1 MFVHLGADVV
11 IPTKEII
18 AIIDI
23 GLVDRSEITSEFH
36 RVAAEED
43 FLRDISRGSR
53 RSMVITSR
61 TIYISDFATTL
72 KNRART
78 CSKTTRRERW
88 DRRQG
93 GGIREVIAA
102 ASGPTET
109 LATSTVQ
116 PPTWSPQ
123 QCGQVYR
130 DATA

>member
-1 MFVHLGADVV
+1 MDWRCPRAKRVSEKSVRLAVLSPSGTRRVRPMFVHLGADVV

-61 TIYISDFATTL
+61 TIYISPISPLTL
-72 KNRART
+72 KNRA
-78 CSKTTRRERW
+78 ENMF
-88 DRRQG
+88 
-93 GGIREVIAA
+93 
-102 ASGPTET
+102 
-109 LATSTVQ
+109 
-116 PPTWSPQ
+116 
-123 QCGQVYR
+123 R
-130 DATA
+130 DYEA